1 MTAIREALRQDRLLS
16 YAGDE
21 NVTSGAVRA
30 LRTDLQL
37 VELVIA
43 GDEAAFEQIFDRHKK
58 TVAKA
63 ASRYFQRPDQIEEV
77 IQISFAK
84 AFVEMPRFR
93 GEHELSLHSWLGRI
107 ASNTCLDMIRS
118 IKRKPEDLQCELTEN
133 EAGTVMDLAVSSE
146 QDGERSLVTRDL
158 SNKLLSHLGEED
170 RALLHMFYV
179 DEMTVAEIA
188 SLLGWS
194 ASKVKIR
201 AWRARNNLR
210 KVLKRYV

>member
-1 MTAIREALRQDRLLS
+1 MTGIREALQQNRLLS

-37 VELVIA
+37 VELAIA
-43 GDEAAFEQIFDRHKK
+43 GDETAFEEIFDRHKK

-84 AFVEMPRFR
+84 AFVDMPRFR

-107 ASNTCLDMIRS
+107 ASNTCLDMIRAM
-118 IKRKPEDLQCELTEN
+118 KRKPEDLQC
-133 EAGTVMDLAVSSE
+133 DLAENDVGTALDLAASSGP
-146 QDGERSLVTRDL
+146 DGESSVITRDL
-158 SNKLLSHLGEED
+158 SNKLLSHLGPED

-188 SLLGWS
+188 SLLEWS
-194 ASKVKIR
+194 ISKVKIR

-210 KVLKRYV
+210 KVLKRYM